1 MAQIDWDKVEF
12 KNAKR
17 YLSNMYPC
25 NIYMDPIYAKQFPM
39 IVFDGNNYG
48 STEHLYQ
55 ALKSTSIN
63 FHKII
68 RDEPLPTKTKTLARK
83 LLKPSTN
90 KLLLDDI
97 FTFRSDWDEI
107 KDSVM
112 ELCLLLKF
120 TQHEDLKQKLINTGD
135 TYIEERNCW
144 GDTYWGTVDG
154 IGENKLGLL
163 LMKTRDFIIQ

>member
-1 MAQIDWDKVEF
+1 
-12 KNAKR
+12 
-17 YLSNMYPC
+17 
-25 NIYMDPIYAKQFPM
+25 MDPIYANKFPM
-39 IVFDGNNYG
+39 IEFDGETYG

-55 ALKSTSIN
+55 ALKSTSTD
-63 FHKII
+63 FQKMI
-68 RDEPLPTKTKTLARK
+68 RDEPLPTKTKTLAK
-83 LLKPSTN
+83 KNLKPSSET
-90 KLLLDDI
+90 LSLDNI

-144 GDTYWGTVDG
+144 GDIYWGTVNG
-154 IGENKLGLL
+154 VGQNKLGLL
-163 LMKTRDFIIQ
+163 LMKTRDFINQ